1 MVKNSESVN
10 ILNVQNV
17 IGSLGKLYISFLKN
31 PVSCRAFSYILME
44 PSRPWES
51 VGMVVA
57 GGGGNSSHIHSKLL
71 FRTY

>member
-1 MVKNSESVN
+1 MVKNSKSVN

-17 IGSLGKLYISFLKN
+17 LGSLGKLYISVFKN

-51 VGMVVA
+51 VGMVV
-57 GGGGNSSHIHSKLL
+57 GGGGGSSLHIHSELL
-71 FRTY
+71 FRAY